1 MKDQETPLPTSE
13 TPDSP
18 IQEPTVDDDTHMTEN
33 VEEESAEEESAEEE
47 PIDPAAQRRH
57 SPAVK
62 DSRDIYWHTFGS

>member
-1 MKDQETPLPTSE
+1 MKDQEPPLPTSE

-18 IQEPTVDDDTHMTEN
+18 IQEPTADDDTHMTEN
-33 VEEESAEEESAEEE
+33 AEEEPAEEE
-47 PIDPAAQRRH
+47 PIDPAHRRH